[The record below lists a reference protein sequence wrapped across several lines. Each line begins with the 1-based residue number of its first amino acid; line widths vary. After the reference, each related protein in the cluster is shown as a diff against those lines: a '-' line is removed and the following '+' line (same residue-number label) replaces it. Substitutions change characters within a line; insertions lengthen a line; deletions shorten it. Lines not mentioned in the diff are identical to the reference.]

1 MVARGFH
8 TIYGRVI
15 QDLGPFSW
23 SVAEEPKLSAG
34 GKPDRIRTSG
44 AKIVHLSLR

>member
-1 MVARGFH
+1 MDMV
-8 TIYGRVI
+8 
-15 QDLGPFSW
+15 QDLSLFSL
-23 SVAEEPKLSAG
+23 SVAEEPKLLAG